1 MLILFSCLCFCS
13 IPGEIMMDIFSYLL
27 PQDLILASQVCKTWH
42 RLANDKYV
50 DIWQNSFVYWYI
62 RQSALQVQMYHHWLN
77 YQLII
82 WIFIFFHF
90 QTIWISQMCICSIYL
105 KISSVIY
112 AAPIFYKWWLIF
124 TVLCGG
130 QYSRSTRVSKA
141 VEGREMSKISL
152 LKAWNKNVWQGE
164 TNWKWINNISNDT
177 GTGSMQCTSK

>member
-1 MLILFSCLCFCS
+1 MLTY
-13 IPGEIMMDIFSYLL
+13 DRTLL
-27 PQDLILASQVCKTWH
+27 YTGISGKVLYK
-42 RLANDKYV
+42 
-50 DIWQNSFVYWYI
+50 
-62 RQSALQVQMYHHWLN
+62 YHHWLN

-112 AAPIFYKWWLIF
+112 AVPIFYKWWLIF
-124 TVLCGG
+124 TVPCGG

-177 GTGSMQCTSK
+177 GTVPCSVLVNNHRFCLVL

>member
-1 MLILFSCLCFCS
+1 MLTY
-13 IPGEIMMDIFSYLL
+13 DRTLL
-27 PQDLILASQVCKTWH
+27 YTGISGKVLYK
-42 RLANDKYV
+42 
-50 DIWQNSFVYWYI
+50 
-62 RQSALQVQMYHHWLN
+62 YHHWLN

-112 AAPIFYKWWLIF
+112 AVPIFYKWWLIF

-177 GTGSMQCTSK
+177 GTVPCSVLVNNHRFCLVL